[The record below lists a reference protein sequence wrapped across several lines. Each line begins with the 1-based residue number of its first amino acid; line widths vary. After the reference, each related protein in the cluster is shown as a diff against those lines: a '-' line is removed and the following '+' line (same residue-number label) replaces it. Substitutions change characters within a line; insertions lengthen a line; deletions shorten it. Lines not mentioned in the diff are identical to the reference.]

1 MVLGLAELYFGFK
14 LSFFSKF
21 LVIVVGEK
29 LLLGPKRVCENWLP
43 GPKRVG
49 EKWLPGPKHV
59 CEKWLPGP
67 NRVCENRLPD
77 PKLFHIILLG
87 Q

>member
-43 GPKRVG
+43 GPKRVC

-59 CEKWLPGP
+59 C
-67 NRVCENRLPD
+67 
-77 PKLFHIILLG
+77 
-87 Q
+87 

>member
-14 LSFFSKF
+14 MSFFSKF

-43 GPKRVG
+43 GPK
-49 EKWLPGPKHV
+49 
-59 CEKWLPGP
+59 
-67 NRVCENRLPD
+67 
-77 PKLFHIILLG
+77 
-87 Q
+87 